1 MKFGF
6 LQGAALLGAFAQIF
20 FAYKETVG
28 WGREFVDKAAP
39 AWIDPK
45 DPNTDA
51 HIDWARHLARNMGVY
66 NLVLAIG
73 LAWTVVADASIVG
86 SLGFFFSAWL
96 LIAAAAAYYTGVY
109 SAAALQGGLGLLL
122 LVATAWAWSRSTPV

>member
-6 LQGAALLGAFAQIF
+6 LQGAASLGALAQAF
-20 FAYKETVG
+20 FAYKETAG
-28 WGREFVDKAAP
+28 WGRKFVESAAP
-39 AWIDPK
+39 GWIKPG

-51 HIDWARHLARNMGVY
+51 HIEWARDLAFNMGIY

-73 LAWTVVADASIVG
+73 LAWTVVADASIAR

-96 LIAAAAAYYTGVY
+96 LIAALAAGYTKVY
-109 SAAALQGGLGLLL
+109 SAAALQGVLGLLL
-122 LVATAWAWSRSTPV
+122 LVAAVLTKGMMPL

>member
-1 MKFGF
+1 MKLGF
-6 LQGAALLGAFAQIF
+6 LKGAALLGALAQAL

-39 AWIDPK
+39 GWIKPG

-51 HIDWARHLARNMGVY
+51 HIEWARDLAFNMGIY

-73 LAWTVVADASIVG
+73 LAWTVVADANIAR
-86 SLGFFFSAWL
+86 SLGFYFSAWL
-96 LIAAAAAYYTGVY
+96 LIAAAAAYHTEVY

-122 LVATAWAWSRSTPV
+122 LVVTAWSRSTPA

>member
-1 MKFGF
+1 MKVSL
-6 LQGAALLGAFAQIF
+6 LQGVASLGALAQTF
-20 FAYKETVG
+20 FAYKETFR
-28 WGREFVDKAAP
+28 WDRKFVHMAAP
-39 AWIDPK
+39 AWIKPG

-51 HIDWARHLARNMGVY
+51 HIEWARDLAFNMGIY

-73 LAWTVVADASIVG
+73 LVWTVVADASIAR

-96 LIAAAAAYYTGVY
+96 LIAAAAACYTNVH

-122 LVATAWAWSRSTPV
+122 LMVSARSRSTPA

>member
-1 MKFGF
+1 MG
-6 LQGAALLGAFAQIF
+6 LGLLEGAALLGALLQTLFAF
-20 FAYKETVG
+20 KETVG
-28 WGREFVDKAAP
+28 WGRKFVEKAAP
-39 AWIDPK
+39 AWINPK

-51 HIDWARHLARNMGVY
+51 HIEWARDLAFNMGIY

-73 LAWTVVADASIVG
+73 LAWTAVADASIAR

-96 LIAAAAAYYTGVY
+96 LIAAGAAWYTKVY

-122 LVATAWAWSRSTPV
+122 LVAAWSRSTPL

>member
-6 LQGAALLGAFAQIF
+6 LEGAASLGVLAQTF

-28 WGREFVDKAAP
+28 WGRKFVEKAAP
-39 AWIDPK
+39 DWIK
-45 DPNTDA
+45 AGDPNTDA
-51 HIDWARHLARNMGVY
+51 HIEWARDLAFNMGIY

-73 LAWTVVADASIVG
+73 LAWTVVADASIAR
-86 SLGFFFSAWL
+86 SLGFFFSAWF
-96 LIAAAAAYYTGVY
+96 LIAAGAAGYTKVY

-122 LVATAWAWSRSTPV
+122 LVAAWSRSTSL